1 MSTST
6 HGGVDAAPEDAAQ
19 RPRRSGFAH
28 RLYTGD
34 FQFDFVAARNRWYI
48 LSAVLLVLSIAAL
61 GIRGLNLGIE
71 FQGGSVFTAPVN
83 VTSSTVDEYRSVVN
97 ATGIPDL
104 TGAQVNTIGGNTV
117 RIQTRSLD
125 TDEVVKLRAA
135 IANRAGL
142 TSPQVNYSLIGPSW
156 GQQIT
161 GKAIQALV
169 VFLVLV
175 ALMIWLYFREWRMSV
190 AALVALVH
198 DLIITVGM
206 YALVGFT
213 VTPATLIGVLTILGY
228 SLYDTV
234 VVFDKVRENTRDIV
248 HQNRTY
254 SQAANSAVNQVLVR
268 SINTTL
274 IGVLP
279 VLAIL
284 VTGVGFLGGEGPL
297 ADLGLALFI
306 GMIIGAYSSIFIA
319 TPLLSQLR
327 EAEPDMRAHRAAL
340 ERRRARGRT
349 TVPATVAVAPSP
361 ISVATVGEVIPVP
374 ETTPDE
380 PAGRPPA
387 RAARTDDATSGR
399 PQPVRSS
406 RSDRRKSQ

>member
-6 HGGVDAAPEDAAQ
+6 PGGLDAPDTEAPK
-19 RPRRSGFAH
+19 PRRRSSFTH

-48 LSAVLLVLSIAAL
+48 LSAVLLVISVAAL

-71 FQGGSVFTAPVN
+71 FRGGSVFTAPVS
-83 VTSSTVDEYRSVVN
+83 VTSRTVDEYRAVVN
-97 ATGIPDL
+97 ASGLPDL
-104 TGAQVNTIGGNTV
+104 TGSQVNTVGGNTV

-135 IANRAGL
+135 IADKAGL

-190 AALVALVH
+190 AALGALVH
-198 DLIITVGM
+198 DLIITIGM

-234 VVFDKVRENTRDIV
+234 VVFDKVRENTHDIV

-284 VTGVGFLGGEGPL
+284 IAGVAFLGGEGPL

-327 EAEPDMRAHRAAL
+327 EAQPEMRAHRAAL
-340 ERRRARGRT
+340 ERRRTRGGRA
-349 TVPATVAVAPSP
+349 VPATVTVASSP
-361 ISVATVGEVIPVP
+361 ISVATVGDVIPV
-374 ETTPDE
+374 TDTPDQHAE
-380 PAGRPPA
+380 RPPA
-387 RAARTDDATSGR
+387 RPTPTNDAASGR

-406 RSDRRKSQ
+406 RSDRRKSS